1 MPIFK
6 FLSRQTFKERDIH
19 RYDEYLIQ
27 LQNVVK
33 SYQTEAGDFF
43 ALNNIKLEIGNGEF
57 VGVIGK
63 SGSGKSTLI
72 NMITGIDRP
81 TKGEVYVTGTP
92 IHTLGE
98 GRVAQWRGRNLGIVF
113 QFFQLLPML
122 TVLENVML
130 PMDFCKMYNP
140 RQRRERAL
148 SVLDLVGVA
157 EQASKLPSMLSGGEQ
172 QRVAIARALANDP
185 PIIIADEPTGNLD
198 SKTSER
204 VFSLFEALVAG
215 GKTVLMVTHDGDQA
229 RRVKR
234 TIVIADG
241 EIIEEYLARTFPSLT
256 QPQLI
261 WATSKFRQEKYPPG
275 SVIIQEGEPPGK
287 FYIVTKGYVEVHLR
301 VASGQE
307 LVVSRIEEGQY
318 FGEVALLHGGASMAT
333 VRAAP
338 DSDVEV
344 ATLNREDFNKLIS
357 ESKPTKK
364 QIDRVAQERL
374 KESLEITRETDNA

>member
-1 MPIFK
+1 MFK

-33 SYQTEAGDFF
+33 TYQTEAGDFF
-43 ALNNIKLEIGNGEF
+43 ALNNIRLEIGNGEF

-130 PMDFCKMYNP
+130 PMDFCKVYTP

-157 EQASKLPSMLSGGEQ
+157 EHASKLPSMLSGGEQ

-261 WATSKFRQEKYPPG
+261 WATSKFRQKKYPPG
-275 SVIIQEGEPPGK
+275 SVIIQKGELPDK

-301 VASGQE
+301 VPSGQE
-307 LVVSRIEEGQY
+307 LVVSRIDSGQY

-344 ATLNREDFNKLIS
+344 AALNREDFNQLIS
-357 ESKPTKK
+357 ESKVTKK